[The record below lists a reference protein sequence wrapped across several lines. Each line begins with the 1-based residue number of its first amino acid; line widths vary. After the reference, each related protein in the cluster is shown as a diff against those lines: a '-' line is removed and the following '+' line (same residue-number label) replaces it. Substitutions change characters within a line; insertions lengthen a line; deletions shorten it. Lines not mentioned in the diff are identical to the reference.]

1 MKTAYSVWEKFGYKR
16 ILKEYEPQASL
27 QEKLSPKNIGI
38 ALGFV
43 LGHFLFKE
51 TAFNHLSAFGV
62 MGMSQGC
69 ERREWRGQPGL

>member
-1 MKTAYSVWEKFGYKR
+1 MS
-16 ILKEYEPQASL
+16 PQASV
-27 QEKLSPKNIGI
+27 QEKLLPKNIGI

-51 TAFNHLSAFGV
+51 TTFNNLSAFGV

-69 ERREWRGQPGL
+69 EKRGWRVQHGL